1 MEAPQ
6 LDALIEIDAE
16 GRLHGAPELLARLRN
31 QTFRLSVEGQNITLS
46 PPMRRLSE
54 IADAGE
60 RAAAYAAFKQQ
71 VMRAGGGPVPT
82 TRAEINELVYD

>member
-16 GRLHGAPELLARLRN
+16 GRLHGAPELLARLTN
-31 QTFRLSVEGQNITLS
+31 QTFRLSVEGQTITLR

-60 RAAAYAAFKQQ
+60 RAR
-71 VMRAGGGPVPT
+71 VRALVLEELAIADVPPLPDDYDL
-82 TRAEINELVYD
+82 RADIYD